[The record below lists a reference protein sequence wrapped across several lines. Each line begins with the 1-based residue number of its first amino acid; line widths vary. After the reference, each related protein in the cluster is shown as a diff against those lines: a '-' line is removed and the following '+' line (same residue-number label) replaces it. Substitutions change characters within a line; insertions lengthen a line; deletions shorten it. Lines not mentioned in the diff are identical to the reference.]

1 MPTYTYRR
9 EDGTTFDYRQS
20 FSDDPLATC
29 PTTGQR
35 VTRVIQAPGIIFKGS
50 GFYVNDS
57 KNGKSSTVTP
67 SKNGD
72 GESSSESLASDSKA
86 ETKSEAKTDTKEKKE
101 AKETKKA
108 AKTESAAD

>member
-9 EDGTTFDYRQS
+9 EDGTLFDYRQS
-20 FSDDPLATC
+20 FSDSPLETC

-57 KNGKSSTVTP
+57 KNGKNSTITP

-72 GESSSESLASDSKA
+72 GESATTESKT
-86 ETKSEAKTDTKEKKE
+86 ETKSETKPETSE
-101 AKETKKA
+101 AQGNKETKKT
-108 AKTESAAD
+108 AKVESAAD